1 MRSLAAIGGLLGV
14 LIGLAGL
21 TGNGVRAAEVTIFPD
36 GGLVRIAFDGTLLST
51 CIGDPKTP
59 LCAYDTWAACR
70 YLMRPELCRAIDLP
84 MTFDRPPIGE
94 PRLAY
99 GAGKFS
105 ERVVSIRVMTE
116 ADIARLPAPVP
127 WAKTGD
133 VEVRVEY
140 LACPNLLGL
149 RQEPCTDVS
158 EYVEAADLSG
168 VYIFR
173 KYGSWKIISWFNG
186 GDNLECQHVASPF
199 CQYVML
205 RHDYLTYMQYMF
217 K

>member
-1 MRSLAAIGGLLGV
+1 MRARATIGGMLGL
-14 LIGLAGL
+14 LIGLAGPD
-21 TGNGVRAAEVTIFPD
+21 TGPARAVENIVFPD

-70 YLMRPELCRAIDLP
+70 YLIRPELCRAIDLP

-94 PRLAY
+94 PRLTY

-158 EYVEAADLSG
+158 EYVEAADLSD